1 MKTLLEN
8 KMALAGFVL
17 LCSMLFLALAGP
29 LVYSVSPYDVILERN
44 LSGPAWEH
52 PLGCDQLGRDI
63 LARIFQGTRISLSI
77 GLIVTA
83 VSLILGTSLGLFAA
97 YKGGWTDT
105 LFTWL
110 FDTAMAIPGLL
121 LAIAIIAVLGPDT
134 TNLIIAL
141 CAMGW
146 VGYARLARGLTLKTM
161 SEEYIAAAK
170 VSGAKDGRIMFVH
183 ILPNIAGPL
192 IIQGTIGMAG
202 VIITESTLSFLG
214 LSGEVDSASW
224 GSMLNDGLG
233 YILVAPHLTIFP
245 GLAIIVTVL
254 ALNFIGDGL
263 RDKLDPRNDIYS

>member
-1 MKTLLEN
+1 MNTLLQN
-8 KMALAGFVL
+8 KMAFAGLLLLMLMVTLAVF
-17 LCSMLFLALAGP
+17 GP
-29 LVYSVSPYDVILERN
+29 VVYAVSPYEISLEQS
-44 LSGPAWEH
+44 LADPATDS

-63 LARIFQGTRISLSI
+63 LARIFQGTRVSLAI

-83 VSLILGTSLGLFAA
+83 FSLVAGTALGVFAA
-97 YKGGWTDT
+97 YKGGWTDSI
-105 LFTWL
+105 FTWI

-121 LAIAIIAVLGPDT
+121 LAIGIIAVLGPDT
-134 TNLIIAL
+134 KNLIIAL
-141 CAMGW
+141 CVMGW
-146 VGYARLARGLTLKTM
+146 VGYARLARGLTLKTI
-161 SEEYIAAAK
+161 SEEYIAAARISG
-170 VSGAKDGRIMFVH
+170 VSHGRIMLVH

-245 GLAIIVTVL
+245 GIAIIITVL
-254 ALNFIGDGL
+254 ALNFLGDGL
-263 RDKLDPRNDIYS
+263 RDKLDPRNDSFS

>member
-8 KMALAGFVL
+8 KMAFAGMIL
-17 LCSMLFLALAGP
+17 LGLMLLLALVGP
-29 LVYSVSPYDVILERN
+29 VVYSIDPYQVVLDRSLD
-44 LSGPAWEH
+44 GPEGGH
-52 PLGCDQLGRDI
+52 PLGFDQLGRDI
-63 LARIFQGTRISLSI
+63 LARVFQGSRVSLTIGLVVTVISL
-77 GLIVTA
+77 L
-83 VSLILGTSLGLFAA
+83 LGTSLGLLAA
-97 YKGGWTDT
+97 YKGGWTDS

-121 LAIAIIAVLGPDT
+121 LAIGIIAVLGPNT
-134 TNLIIAL
+134 TNLVIAL
-141 CAMGW
+141 CVMGW

-161 SEEYIAAAK
+161 SEEYIAAAR
-170 VSGAKDGRIMFVH
+170 VSGCGDVRIMFVH

-254 ALNFIGDGL
+254 SLNFLGDGL
-263 RDKLDPRNDIYS
+263 RDKLDPRNDTYS